1 MNSII
6 HAGIYPHPP
15 IVVPEVGGGEEKK
28 ISATAAAL
36 EKLASR
42 VKDSGADTLVII
54 SPHGTVFRDAVS
66 LLAEGELRGSLAR
79 FGAPSVDLRFTTDLE
94 AVGAIGIEAGRQ
106 GIPTMP
112 LDMKSAA
119 SFGVLPELDHGA
131 LVPLYFLDKAGVHL
145 PIVHITFGL
154 LTPGQLYKFGMAVT
168 KALSSLNR
176 RAAIV
181 ASGDLSHRLT
191 LDAPAGFSPQGE
203 KFDNRIVELIE
214 AYDVPSILSLDQSLL
229 DKAGECGYR
238 SFLICFGMLDGY
250 SISSE
255 ILSYEGPFGVGY
267 LVADLSPHRE
277 LVNQPSA
284 GESEHVRLARQ
295 TLETYVKT
303 GKKIK
308 LPADSPLTKQKAATF
323 VSLKVDGQLRGCIGT
338 LEPVRENIAGEI
350 MENAISAGIH
360 DPRFRPVTA
369 DELPTLTYSVDVLSE
384 AEEVRGPA
392 DLDHRKYGV
401 IVQSGHRRGV
411 LLPDLEGVD
420 TVEEQLSIALQ
431 KAGISP
437 QEPYKIFRFLVQRYY

>member
-1 MNSII
+1 M
-6 HAGIYPHPP
+6 
-15 IVVPEVGGGEEKK
+15 
-28 ISATAAAL
+28 L
-36 EKLASR
+36 
-42 VKDSGADTLVII
+42 
-54 SPHGTVFRDAVS
+54 FRS
-66 LLAEGELRGSLAR
+66 AR

-277 LVNQPSA
+277 LVNQPSEIGRA
-284 GESEHVRLARQ
+284 HV
-295 TLETYVKT
+295 
-303 GKKIK
+303 
-308 LPADSPLTKQKAATF
+308 
-323 VSLKVDGQLRGCIGT
+323 
-338 LEPVRENIAGEI
+338 
-350 MENAISAGIH
+350 
-360 DPRFRPVTA
+360 
-369 DELPTLTYSVDVLSE
+369 
-384 AEEVRGPA
+384 
-392 DLDHRKYGV
+392 
-401 IVQSGHRRGV
+401 
-411 LLPDLEGVD
+411 
-420 TVEEQLSIALQ
+420 
-431 KAGISP
+431 
-437 QEPYKIFRFLVQRYY
+437 